1 LDIATISGLILGVGA
16 VVLSYIM
23 EGGHL
28 SAVLQAP
35 AMILV
40 IVGTIGAATMTTSFS
55 LLTNLPVILKIAF
68 FSPRMDPVT
77 TIDEI
82 VRLAEK
88 SRKEGLLSLEK
99 ELKAITNPFLKKAI
113 QFAIDGLEQNVLR
126 DLLEIE
132 MSYISERHKA
142 GATFFSKLGGF
153 SPTLGIIGTVLG
165 LVHALGTVSDA
176 SKMASSIAAA
186 FIATLW
192 GIVLANLLY
201 LPISDKLR
209 HRNEEENVLLE
220 IIMEGVCSL
229 ATGENPRMIRAK
241 LLGFLMPRLRKEK

>member
-1 LDIATISGLILGVGA
+1 MDIATISGLILGVGA

-68 FSPRMDPVT
+68 FSPKMDPVV

-82 VRLAEK
+82 ARLAEK

-99 ELKAITNPFLKKAI
+99 ELKAITNPFLNKAI

-142 GATFFSKLGGF
+142 GAAFFQKLGGF

-209 HRNEEENVLLE
+209 HRHEEENVLLE
-220 IIMEGVCSL
+220 IIIEGVCSL
-229 ATGENPRMIRAK
+229 AIGENPRMIRAK
-241 LLGFLMPRLRKEK
+241 LLGFLMPRLRKEQ

>member
-1 LDIATISGLILGVGA
+1 MDIATISGLILGVGA

>member
-1 LDIATISGLILGVGA
+1 LDIATILGLVLGVGA

-35 AMILV
+35 PMIIV
-40 IVGTIGAATMTTSFS
+40 IVGTIGAATMTTSFK

-68 FSPRMDPVT
+68 VSPKMDPVA

-99 ELKAITNPFLKKAI
+99 ELKGIRNPFLKKAI

-142 GATFFSKLGGF
+142 GAAFFSKLGSGRTK
-153 SPTLGIIGTVLG
+153 SR
-165 LVHALGTVSDA
+165 S
-176 SKMASSIAAA
+176 
-186 FIATLW
+186 
-192 GIVLANLLY
+192 
-201 LPISDKLR
+201 
-209 HRNEEENVLLE
+209 
-220 IIMEGVCSL
+220 
-229 ATGENPRMIRAK
+229 
-241 LLGFLMPRLRKEK
+241 

>member
-68 FSPRMDPVT
+68 FSPKMDPVT
-77 TIDEI
+77 IIDEI

>member
-1 LDIATISGLILGVGA
+1 MDIATIAGLILGVGA

-35 AMILV
+35 AMLLV
-40 IVGTIGAATMTTSFS
+40 IGGTIGAATMTTSFK
-55 LLTNLPVILKIAF
+55 LLTNLPVILRIAF
-68 FSPRMDPVT
+68 FSPKMDPVG
-77 TIDEI
+77 IIEEI
-82 VRLAEK
+82 IRLAEK

-99 ELKAITNPFLKKAI
+99 EMKAIRNPFLKKSI
-113 QFAIDGLEQNVLR
+113 QFAIDGLEQHMLR

-142 GATFFSKLGGF
+142 GAAFFQKLGGF

-209 HRNEEENVLLE
+209 HRHEEENVLLE
-220 IIMEGVCSL
+220 IIIEGVCSL

-241 LLGFLMPRLRKEK
+241 LLGFLMPRLRRE

>member
-1 LDIATISGLILGVGA
+1 MDIATIFGLILGVGA
-16 VVLSYIM
+16 VVVSYNM

-35 AMILV
+35 PMIIV
-40 IVGTIGAATMTTSFS
+40 IVGTIGAATMTTSFK
-55 LLTNLPVILKIAF
+55 LLTNLPAILKIAF
-68 FSPRMDPVT
+68 IAPRMDPVV

-99 ELKAITNPFLKKAI
+99 ELKSIANPFLKKAI

-142 GATFFSKLGGF
+142 GVTFFSKLGGF

-209 HRNEEENVLLE
+209 LRNEEENVLLE
-220 IIMEGVCSL
+220 IMIEGVCSL

-241 LLGFLMPRLRKEK
+241 LLGFLMPRLRKEQ